1 MQTIT
6 TAQTMSLADGNQLQQ
21 IMIESVSA
29 AERLQGVAK
38 NVPTPKMWLITQYRL
53 KMWGWNFNTHAVTQ
67 LRILDNSAD

>member
-38 NVPTPKMWLITQYRL
+38 NVPKPKM
-53 KMWGWNFNTHAVTQ
+53 
-67 LRILDNSAD
+67 